1 MRKALFLCFLM
12 LASSLLVI
20 VDNAESASGRSGI
33 DVYISDYSFDYVNS
47 ADVNTYKM
55 FSSNYPVSGFNK
67 PETLFITDGVLG
79 ADLRIS
85 FTISNDGTSD
95 SSGFAANVVILH
107 DEYIKFELLNTTV
120 QVSNVPAQGTSTV
133 SFDWIPNY
141 AGNHSLVI
149 NLANTNDD
157 NYANNERT
165 RHLTIAWLYDNCDD
179 LSQWSAGTGWQASS
193 DATISMNSACHVG
206 NGESST
212 YGDGWSTSLDTP
224 VWDLSDIATNPTRVI
239 GYGFFYTGSILSGDS
254 ISLQARKNDGS
265 WEELGSLTGT
275 IDASFQD
282 GSTNWQTFSNTV
294 GSQTTPVI
302 PMQPRHFHTSSQ
314 LRFYFSSD
322 SSGSAIGY
330 WIDDIV
336 LIYDQKAKVEEF
348 DWDIATV
355 GSAAAQR
362 EEWSDQTI
370 AIQNNGNLSD
380 KFIPSVS
387 GLPDE
392 WEVIY
397 THESGSNIDA
407 LNGVRVAPGES
418 KDLHVKIR
426 PGPNASLGVE
436 SYVLDIRSMEQSSV
450 FDSRN
455 VSITVLADFIPSIQ
469 PQISTPVC
477 AAGNSCEFF
486 VTVENIGDSSD
497 TFDLE
502 VSPFDVKTG
511 WSLGLA
517 WDQSTSI
524 VVAPGTPELVKMMVS
539 VPEGEAPD
547 VSSSVNFQ
555 ATSRTDPERSDSIQ
569 ISAAAAMVSAAEF
582 SLEDENI
589 PTNGWEV
596 EPGESIVIRFSLW
609 NNASRQDTFSF
620 SLDVQ
625 GGRTWSV
632 DVQDYPNL
640 PINSG
645 SSATYI
651 ATITAPTTAQA
662 GDPGPVLTPQANS
675 IRSNMNASTFQ
686 FSELR
691 VSTLH
696 DLLLRASDMPPYI
709 TPGIGT
715 GFNIEIE
722 NDGNGPVDAILSLP
736 DLPPTWQWWS
746 VVDGVNITGP
756 IRLSPSYEQMDI
768 AYVELF
774 ILAPA
779 DEIAGE
785 SLEFSIVVE
794 PWEGED
800 IDLTNNEI
808 IHEVITSQV
817 RQPILYPPEESEY
830 RMNTDGAITI
840 YFNVLNLG
848 NTRES
853 EMKVRVDHTSTPA
866 AADITTLLER
876 GSKSS
881 ASGQWLTSSVL
892 AGQQVEYMLTIIADS
907 DLTLN
912 TKLNL
917 KITVV
922 GGLDEFSQPL
932 MLEHEFSI
940 LADVRRDI
948 TANLLAPT
956 DGESLKSGEEHTFT
970 VELESHSSIPEIITL
985 NFTSTRTLICNGNPI
1000 NSGSYSLTLQPP
1012 PSHTSTFDKV
1022 ICKATQGDSDEGGE
1036 IQITVSVE
1044 NNEITSWTISS
1055 DWQQKQVAS
1064 NGLLGGVGETEYI
1077 AGGAGIL
1084 LLVVI
1089 TLLVLSR
1096 KGSKEEE
1103 EYEDEENYQ
1112 GEEDNYSAKVL
1123 APIEQN
1129 YQAYPTAAVVET
1141 IPSGPPITQIIPVVQ
1156 EPVVQEPKQWSRE
1169 ELLAS
1174 GWTNEQIVAS
1184 YPHLAVS
1191 STSSLI
1197 NAFDSLG
1204 GNSAPQE
1211 QEQADGPALPAV
1223 NCVITGQELTSND
1236 QWAQCTSCGAWAE
1249 ATAKVGCEYCPRC
1262 RAAW

>member
-1 MRKALFLCFLM
+1 MYKAIVLCFLM
-12 LASSLLVI
+12 LASSSLVA

-33 DVYISDYSFDYVNS
+33 DVYISDYEFEYVDS

-95 SSGFAANVVILH
+95 SSAFTANVVILH
-107 DEYIKFELLNTTV
+107 DEYIEFELLNTTV

-133 SFDWIPNY
+133 SFDWLPNY

-193 DATISMNSACHVG
+193 DASISMNSACHIG
-206 NGESST
+206 NGQSST

-224 VWDLSDIATNPTRVI
+224 VWDLSDLATNPTRVI
-239 GYGFFYTGSILSGDS
+239 GVGFFYTGSVLSGDS
-254 ISLQARKNDGS
+254 MSLQARKNDGS
-265 WEELGSLTGT
+265 WEELTPITGT
-275 IDASFQD
+275 IDADFQD
-282 GSTNWQTFSNTV
+282 GSSNWQTFSNPV

-302 PMQPRHFHTSSQ
+302 PMQSRHFHASSQ
-314 LRFYFSSD
+314 LRFHFSSD

-330 WIDDIV
+330 WVDDIV
-336 LIYDQKAKVEEF
+336 MLYDQKAKVEEF
-348 DWDIATV
+348 DWNIGTI

-370 AIQNNGNLSD
+370 VIHNNGNLSD

-387 GLPDE
+387 ELPEE
-392 WEVIY
+392 WEVVY
-397 THESGSNIDA
+397 THEGGSNIDA
-407 LNGVRVAPGES
+407 PNGVRVAPGES
-418 KDLHVKIR
+418 KSLHVRIK

-469 PQISTPVC
+469 PQITTPVC

-486 VTVENIGDSSD
+486 ITVENIGDSSD
-497 TFDLE
+497 VFDLE
-502 VSPFDVKTG
+502 ISPFDVKTG

-524 VVAPGTPELVKMMVS
+524 VVASGTPELVKMMVS

-569 ISAAAAMVSAAEF
+569 VSAAAAMVSAAEF
-582 SLEDENI
+582 SIETENI
-589 PTNGWEV
+589 PSNGWEV
-596 EPGESIVIRFSLW
+596 EPSESILIRFTLW

-625 GGRTWSV
+625 GGRTWNV
-632 DVQDYPNL
+632 DVQDYPDL

-645 SSATYI
+645 SSATYL
-651 ATITAPTTAQA
+651 ATITPPSTAQA

-696 DLLLRASDMPPYI
+696 DLLLRASDMPSYI

-715 GFNIEIE
+715 AFGFEIE
-722 NDGNGPVDAILSLP
+722 NDGNGPVDAVLSLP
-736 DLPPTWQWWS
+736 DLPLTWQWWS

-756 IRLSPSYEQMDI
+756 IRLSPSYEQLDI
-768 AYVELF
+768 ASVELF

-779 DEIAGE
+779 NEIAGE
-785 SLEFSIVVE
+785 SLEFIIAVE

-808 IHEVITSQV
+808 RHEVVTSQV
-817 RQPILYPPEESEY
+817 RQPVLYPPDESEY
-830 RMNTDGAITI
+830 RMNTNGTLTI

-853 EMKVRVDHTSTPA
+853 EMKVKVEHTSTPA

-881 ASGQWLTSSVL
+881 ASGQWLDSSVV
-892 AGQQVEYMLTIIADS
+892 AGQQAEYMLTVIANS

-912 TKLNL
+912 TRLNL

-932 MLEHEFSI
+932 MLEYEFSI
-940 LADVRRDI
+940 LADVRRDVA
-948 TANLLAPT
+948 ANLLALT
-956 DGESLKSGEEHTFT
+956 DGESLKSGEEHIFT
-970 VELESHSSIPEIITL
+970 VELESFSSIPEIVTL
-985 NFTSTRTLICNGNPI
+985 NFTGTRTLICNDNPI
-1000 NSGSYSLTLQPP
+1000 SSESYILTLQPP

-1022 ICKATQGDSDEGGE
+1022 ICKATQGGSDEEGD
-1036 IQITVSVE
+1036 IQITVSIE
-1044 NNEITSWTISS
+1044 NSEISSWTISS
-1055 DWQQKQVAS
+1055 DWKREQVANAGFLS
-1064 NGLLGGVGETEYI
+1064 GVGETEYI
-1077 AGGAGIL
+1077 ALGAGVL

-1096 KGSKEEE
+1096 KGSEEEE
-1103 EYEDEENYQ
+1103 EY
-1112 GEEDNYSAKVL
+1112 EEDNYSASAL

-1129 YQAYPTAAVVET
+1129 YQTYPTAAVVET
-1141 IPSGPPITQIIPVVQ
+1141 IPSGPPITQIAPVVQ
-1156 EPVVQEPKQWSRE
+1156 EPVIQEPKQWSRE
-1169 ELLAS
+1169 ELLVS

-1184 YPHLAVS
+1184 YPHLAVA
-1191 STSSLI
+1191 STSSLTD
-1197 NAFDSLG
+1197 AFSSLG
-1204 GNSAPQE
+1204 SNTAPQE
-1211 QEQADGPALPAV
+1211 QKEGPALPAV
-1223 NCVITGQELTSND
+1223 NCVITGKELTSHN
-1236 QWAQCTSCGAWAE
+1236 QWAQCTACGAWAE
-1249 ATAKVGCEYCPRC
+1249 ATAKAGCENCPRC